1 MTFDATASNTGH
13 VSAACISL
21 QQRMCRAP
29 LWSACLQYV
38 GEVILSEVFNA
49 LNIEALK
56 PGGYMVFSRF
66 KKHFHEVP
74 HGSYETLSYLD
85 NCSVASDA
93 QALSMIAEWLEKTVG
108 LAEALVEHQL
118 EDYKEFT

>member
-1 MTFDATASNTGH
+1 VDSVVNMTFDATASNTGH

-38 GEVILSEVFNA
+38 GEVILSQVFND

-85 NCSVASDA
+85 NSSVASDA
-93 QALSMIAEWLEKTVG
+93 
-108 LAEALVEHQL
+108 
-118 EDYKEFT
+118 